1 MPPQQPPPEGRGA
14 APADDDEDGDAP
26 PTDANIDSSRRDPT
40 WPWGHSIGSE
50 ASAMGRRASKVSSQI
65 GQRYS

>member
-14 APADDDEDGDAP
+14 DDGAADDAAAP
-26 PTDANIDSSRRDPT
+26 PTEANIDRRRRDPA
-40 WPWGHSIGSE
+40 WPCGQSMGSE